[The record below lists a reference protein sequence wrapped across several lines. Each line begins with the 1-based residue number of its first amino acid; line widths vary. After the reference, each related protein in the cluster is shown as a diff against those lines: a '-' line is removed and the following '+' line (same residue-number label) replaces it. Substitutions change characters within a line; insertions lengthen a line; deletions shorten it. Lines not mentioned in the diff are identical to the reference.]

1 MGEVPDSNGAENFRN
16 CREFGRK
23 DWERVMDF
31 KHVSVL
37 LQEAIDGLQV
47 KPGGH
52 YIDATAGGGGHTQEI
67 VKRGGIVLALD
78 QDPDAI
84 QALTEKFDQNEK
96 VTVVL
101 GNFGEL
107 SSIAR
112 ENKFEKIDG
121 ILFDLGLS
129 SYQIDS
135 SGRGFSFRKDE
146 VLDMRMNKTSA
157 LTAKEIVNTWTG
169 DSLYD
174 LFSKIGEEHFAQK
187 IADKIVE
194 ARAEK
199 EIGTGLELSKIVEK
213 AVPVRGGPIHP
224 ATRVFQA
231 LRIAVNDELGQLRK
245 GIEQG
250 FELLD
255 SNGRMSVISFHSL
268 EDRIVKL
275 AFLQFERNQTGR
287 VLTKKPITPGILE
300 VENNRR
306 SRSAKLRIL
315 EKI

>member
-1 MGEVPDSNGAENFRN
+1 
-16 CREFGRK
+16 
-23 DWERVMDF
+23 MDF

-37 LQEAIDGLQV
+37 LQEAVDALAV

-84 QALTEKFDQNEK
+84 EVLKEVFKDNGNVK
-96 VTVVL
+96 VAQ

-107 SSIAR
+107 GAIASAN
-112 ENKFEKIDG
+112 EFDKVDG
-121 ILFDLGLS
+121 VLFDLGLS

-135 SGRGFSFRKDE
+135 SGRGFSFRKE
-146 VLDMRMNKTSA
+146 EILDMRMNKSGT
-157 LTAKEIVNTWTG
+157 LTAKEIVNTWSG
-169 DSLYD
+169 SELYD
-174 LFSKIGEEHFAQK
+174 LFTRIGEEHFAQK
-187 IADKIVE
+187 IVDKILE
-194 ARAEK
+194 AREGK
-199 EIGTGLELSKIVEK
+199 EIETGLELSKIVEK

-224 ATRVFQA
+224 ATRIFQA
-231 LRIAVNDELGQLRK
+231 LRIAVNDELSQLKR
-245 GIEQG
+245 GIEEA
-250 FELLD
+250 FNLLN
-255 SNGRMSVISFHSL
+255 SNGRLSIISFHSL

-275 AFLQFERNQTGR
+275 AFVGFERKHLAT
-287 VLTKKPITPGILE
+287 VLTKKPITPGIAE
-300 VENNRR
+300 VETNRR